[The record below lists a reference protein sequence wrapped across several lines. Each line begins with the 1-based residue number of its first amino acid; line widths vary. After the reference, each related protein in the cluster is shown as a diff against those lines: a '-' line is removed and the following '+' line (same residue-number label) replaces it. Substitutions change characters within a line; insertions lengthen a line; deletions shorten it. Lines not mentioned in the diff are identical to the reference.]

1 MRLFLLTALVMMAF
15 AGNSLINRL
24 AVGGGLMDP
33 LSFASWRVLGGAA
46 VLAGLVALRRM
57 RSGGS
62 LWPQGAG
69 RATGVAGLVVY
80 LLGFSYAY
88 TQLPTG
94 AGALI
99 LFGLVQITMFIGAV
113 IGAEPVPPARW
124 IGAATAFAGL
134 ILLLAPGTD
143 AALDLPATLS
153 MAAAGVGWGI
163 YSLSGRAQADALG
176 ATAANFLLAVPI
188 LWVVLLV
195 APGDPTPLTRYGL
208 GLALLSGI
216 LTSGLGYALWYQIL
230 PALGA
235 ARAAVAQLTV
245 PLIAAT
251 AGLVLLAE
259 PLDARFVLATCLVL
273 GGVAL
278 ALLTPKAKA

>member
-33 LSFASWRVLGGAA
+33 LIFAFWRVLGGAV

-62 LWPQGAG
+62 LWPQGTG

-80 LLGFSYAY
+80 LLGFSYSY

-99 LFGLVQITMFIGAV
+99 LFGLVQITMFMGAV

-134 ILLLAPGTD
+134 VLLLAPGTS

-153 MAAAGVGWGI
+153 MAAAGVGWGL

-188 LWVVLLV
+188 LLVVLLV
-195 APGDPTPLTRYGL
+195 APGDPTPLTRDGL

-251 AGLVLLAE
+251 AGLVLLSE

>member
-1 MRLFLLTALVMMAF
+1 MRLFVLTALVMIAF

-33 LSFASWRVLGGAA
+33 LTFAFWRVLGGAV
-46 VLAGLVALRRM
+46 VLIGLVALRRM
-57 RSGGS
+57 RSGGN
-62 LWPQGAG
+62 LWPQCAG
-69 RATGVAGLVVY
+69 RMAGVASLVVY

-99 LFGLVQITMFIGAV
+99 LFGLVQITMFSGAV
-113 IGAEPVPPARW
+113 IGAEPLHPARW

-134 ILLLAPGTD
+134 VLLLAPGTD

-188 LWVVLLV
+188 LAAALLV
-195 APGDPTPLTRYGL
+195 APEAPTALTPYGL

-216 LTSGLGYALWYQIL
+216 ITSGLGYALWYQIL

-259 PLDARFVLATCLVL
+259 PLDLRFVLATCLIL

>member
-1 MRLFLLTALVMMAF
+1 MRLFVLTALVMMAF

-33 LSFASWRVLGGAA
+33 LTFAFWRVLGGAV
-46 VLAGLVALRRM
+46 VLAGLVGLRRM
-57 RSGGS
+57 RSGGR

-69 RATGVAGLVVY
+69 RTAGVAGLVIY
-80 LLGFSYAY
+80 LLGFSFAY
-88 TQLPTG
+88 TQLPAGT
-94 AGALI
+94 GALI
-99 LFGLVQITMFIGAV
+99 LFGLVQITMFAGAV
-113 IGAEPVPPARW
+113 LGAEPVPRARW

-134 ILLLAPGTD
+134 ILLLAPGTA
-143 AALDLPATLS
+143 AALDLRATLS

-163 YSLSGRAQADALG
+163 YSLSGRAQADALA

-188 LWVVLLV
+188 LAAVLLL
-195 APGDPTPLTRYGL
+195 APDGPMPMTPYGL

-216 LTSGLGYALWYQIL
+216 VTSGLGYALWYQIL

-235 ARAAVAQLTV
+235 GRAAVAQLTV
-245 PLIAAT
+245 PLIAAS

>member
-33 LSFASWRVLGGAA
+33 LSFAFWRVLGGAF

-57 RSGGS
+57 HSGGS

-99 LFGLVQITMFIGAV
+99 LFGLVQITMFMGAV

-134 ILLLAPGTD
+134 VLLLAPGTD

-153 MAAAGVGWGI
+153 MAAAGVGWGL

-176 ATAANFLLAVPI
+176 ATAANFLLAVP
-188 LWVVLLV
+188 LLLVVLLV
-195 APGDPTPLTRYGL
+195 APGDPTPLTRDGL

-251 AGLVLLAE
+251 AGLVLLSE